1 MSKEYFWLQKKI
13 NIIRF
18 PVSVQT
24 CRLNILINRQLK
36 SRSIKTAHLAG
47 LACFWWTWFLLQ
59 SYVIQVTP
67 VMWLSWLNIILKCQR
82 NTTFDEKIFWITL
95 STYVQKFFSAGLT
108 ILKNFSPIRQSKIS
122 FAGLTILSNFC
133 HSRYCMHFWTYLV
146 PRASAT
152 KGPRTL
158 GTIFLA
164 YAIAVCPLVVSL
176 RKESLRQPE
185 VSLSPRLSFFQPSA
199 RSLLA

>member
-1 MSKEYFWLQKKI
+1 MADMTKVHQTERMSMDLTILANFSQICPNEI
-13 NIIRF
+13 N
-18 PVSVQT
+18 
-24 CRLNILINRQLK
+24 
-36 SRSIKTAHLAG
+36 
-47 LACFWWTWFLLQ
+47 
-59 SYVIQVTP
+59 
-67 VMWLSWLNIILKCQR
+67 
-82 NTTFDEKIFWITL
+82 
-95 STYVQKFFSAGLT
+95 SAGLT